1 MGGGGRRCLCWGRLE
16 AGQQGW
22 RDCLSGPRA
31 HPQCGGALLGL
42 PAVGVLGEVGRGQ
55 GLGPGVTR

>member
-1 MGGGGRRCLCWGRLE
+1 MPLLGE
-16 AGQQGW
+16 AGGW
-22 RDCLSGPRA
+22 PAGLERLPKRA
-31 HPQCGGALLGL
+31 PGSPAVQGGALPGL